1 MQILNETDCPYGAGE
16 CPKVAK
22 LEEDVRSIKRL
33 LWAVVIFLAAEF
45 GTRFLE
51 VLA

>member
-1 MQILNETDCPYGAGE
+1 MMLQNECPYGAEE

-22 LEEDVRSIKRL
+22 LEDDVKSIKRL

-45 GTRFLE
+45 GTTFLA
-51 VLA
+51 VVG